1 MSLLPIMTYGAAVL
15 RKVAQPVSDIDQ
27 ELQRLIDDMAETM
40 FSAPGVGL
48 AAPQVGVS
56 SRIVVITSL
65 EDLEKRDFV
74 ALINP
79 EIISTEGEEV
89 AEEGCLSVPELR
101 MEVPRAETVRVR
113 ALDRQ
118 GKPVEIEG
126 AGLTARILQHEIDHL
141 NGLLFID
148 RLSPAKR
155 DMIKRKLRKERAS
168 LTGDAP

>member
-56 SRIVVITSL
+56 RRIVVITSL

-118 GKPVEIEG
+118 GKPVEIKG
-126 AGLTARILQHEIDHL
+126 AGLMARILQHEIDHL

-155 DMIKRKLRKERAS
+155 DMIKRKLRKERA
-168 LTGDAP
+168 

>member
-15 RKVAQPVSDIDQ
+15 GKVAQPVSEIDQ

-56 SRIVVITSL
+56 RRIVVITSL

-126 AGLTARILQHEIDHL
+126 AGLMARILQHEIDHL

>member
-15 RKVAQPVSDIDQ
+15 RKVAQPVSEIDQ

-56 SRIVVITSL
+56 RRIVVITSL

-118 GKPVEIEG
+118 GKPVEIKG
-126 AGLTARILQHEIDHL
+126 AGLMARILQHEIDHL

-155 DMIKRKLRKERAS
+155 DMIKRKLRKERA
-168 LTGDAP
+168 

>member
-15 RKVAQPVSDIDQ
+15 RKVAQPVSEIDQ

-56 SRIVVITSL
+56 RRIMIITSL

-118 GKPVEIEG
+118 GKPVEIKG
-126 AGLTARILQHEIDHL
+126 AGLMARILQHEIDHL

-155 DMIKRKLRKERAS
+155 DMIKKKLRKERA
-168 LTGDAP
+168 

>member
-15 RKVAQPVSDIDQ
+15 RKVAQPVSEIDQ

-56 SRIVVITSL
+56 RRIMIITSL

-118 GKPVEIEG
+118 GKPVEIKG
-126 AGLTARILQHEIDHL
+126 AGLMARILQHEIDHL

-155 DMIKRKLRKERAS
+155 DMIKRKLRKERA
-168 LTGDAP
+168 

>member
-27 ELQRLIDDMAETM
+27 ELQRLIDDMAETL

-56 SRIVVITSL
+56 RRIVVITSL

-118 GKPVEIEG
+118 GKPVEIKG
-126 AGLTARILQHEIDHL
+126 AGLMARILQHEIDHL

-155 DMIKRKLRKERAS
+155 DMIKRKLRKERA
-168 LTGDAP
+168 

>member
-101 MEVPRAETVRVR
+101 MEVSRAETVRVR

>member
-1 MSLLPIMTYGAAVL
+1 MTYGAAVL
-15 RKVAQPVSDIDQ
+15 RKVAQPVSEIDQ

-56 SRIVVITSL
+56 RRIMIITSL

-118 GKPVEIEG
+118 GKPVEIKG
-126 AGLTARILQHEIDHL
+126 AGLMARILQHEIDHL

-155 DMIKRKLRKERAS
+155 DMIKRKLRKERA
-168 LTGDAP
+168 

>member
-1 MSLLPIMTYGAAVL
+1 MTYGAAVL
-15 RKVAQPVSDIDQ
+15 GKVAQPVSEIDQ

-56 SRIVVITSL
+56 RRIMIITSL

-118 GKPVEIEG
+118 GKPVEIKG
-126 AGLTARILQHEIDHL
+126 AGLMARILQHEIDHL

-155 DMIKRKLRKERAS
+155 DMIKRKLRKERA
-168 LTGDAP
+168 